1 METLRD
7 INVVDVSHAGAM
19 PFAAMILADNGAQVI
34 KVESPSGD
42 HFRFSLRGSIMASI
56 NRNKRGIAINL
67 KKEEGK
73 EILRKLVCKAD
84 VFLENFV
91 PGAMEKLGFGYQDVS
106 KLNPRIIYASISGF
120 GQTGPQKNRPG
131 YDVIAQAMSG
141 IMMATGEKDRPPV
154 RFGTS
159 CIDFGAGMFAAIGVL
174 LALRD
179 REKTGIGQ
187 NIDVSLLETGLS
199 WMNHFVTLYSISGEL
214 PQRIGS
220 ALPFLAPYQVFETS
234 DGFVFI
240 GVSTD
245 SYWRSFCDLFSLTL
259 LEKDPKYQTNDDRV
273 ANRDDLISILA
284 PIIKKQSSITVLEK
298 LQVAGIPHAPLLRV
312 DEIIKNEQ
320 VIHRNIIH
328 KMTHPEYGEIKIVKT
343 PIFRNGKVADIRIPA
358 PMLGQH
364 TREVLIELGYNN
376 EEITSMEINKDVII
390 NKAPM

>member
-7 INVVDVSHAGAM
+7 INVIDVSHAGAM

-42 HFRFSLRGSIMASI
+42 HFRFSLRGSIMASL
-56 NRNKRGIAINL
+56 NRNKRGIVINL

-73 EILRKLVCKAD
+73 EILRKLVCQAD

-91 PGAMEKLGFGYQDVS
+91 PGTMEKLGFGYQDVS
-106 KLNPRIIYASISGF
+106 KLNPQIIYASISGF
-120 GQTGPQKNRPG
+120 GQSGPQKDRPS
-131 YDVIAQAMSG
+131 YDVVAQAMSG

-154 RFGTS
+154 RIGTS

-179 REKTGIGQ
+179 REKTGRGQ

-199 WMNHFVTLYSISGEL
+199 WMNYFVTLYSMSGEL

-220 ALPFLAPYQVFETS
+220 ALPFFAPYQVFETS

-240 GVSTD
+240 GVSTEA
-245 SYWRSFCDLFSLTL
+245 YWRSFCGLFNLTV
-259 LEKDPKYQTNDDRV
+259 LEKDPKYQTNNDRV

-312 DEIIKNEQ
+312 DEIIENEQ
-320 VIHRNIIH
+320 VRSRNILH
-328 KMTHPEYGEIKIVKT
+328 KMKHPEYGEITLVKT
-343 PIFRNGKVADIRIPA
+343 PIFRDGKAPDIRLPA

-364 TREVLIELGYNN
+364 TREVLVELGYKMEDIRKMAEN
-376 EEITSMEINKDVII
+376 EVIMLG
-390 NKAPM
+390 KSF

>member
-34 KVESPSGD
+34 KVESPQGD

-56 NRNKRGIAINL
+56 NRNKRGIVINL

-120 GQTGPQKNRPG
+120 GQTGPQKDRPG
-131 YDVIAQAMSG
+131 YDVVAQAMSG

-154 RFGTS
+154 RIGTS

-174 LALRD
+174 LALMD
-179 REKTGIGQ
+179 REKTGRGQ

-199 WMNHFVTLYSISGEL
+199 WMNHFVTLYSMSGEL

-245 SYWRSFCDLFSLTL
+245 AYWRSFCDLFNLAV
-259 LEKDPKYQTNDDRV
+259 LEKDPKYQTNNDRV
-273 ANRDDLISILA
+273 ANRDDLISVLA
-284 PIIKKQSSITVLEK
+284 PIIKKQSSINVLEK

-312 DEIIKNEQ
+312 DEIIENEQ
-320 VIHRNIIH
+320 IKYRNILH
-328 KMTHPEYGEIKIVKT
+328 KMKHPEYGEINLVKT
-343 PIFRNGKVADIRIPA
+343 PIFRDGKAPDIRLPA

-364 TREVLIELGYNN
+364 TREVLVEQGYKMEDIRKMAENEVIMLGKYF
-376 EEITSMEINKDVII
+376 
-390 NKAPM
+390 